1 MTTVDTTSIAA
12 DACSDWENHSSILS
26 RRSRTRSTSTL
37 RNLWPVSWWPQTLSI
52 SKSSSSS
59 VKLIG
64 LTPCKWNSTPLPS
77 LVVKRQTVAL
87 WLNEPTQTDWECTI
101 LRDSTR
107 LVRQL
112 ISSLSWP
119 QVLWMTRLWL
129 KSRAIRLKW
138 TPFTIWK
145 SISLMMRW
153 TTYWR
158 QSWFSNRSSLTR
170 TRLRRSFTVKRSIRS
185 RHLSALAPPAY
196 LLAIQTRFS

>member
-12 DACSDWENHSSILS
+12 DACSGWENHSSILS

-77 LVVKRQTVAL
+77 LVVKPRIVAL
-87 WLNEPTQTDWECTI
+87 WLSEPTQIDWEYI
-101 LRDSTR
+101 ISRDSTR
-107 LVRQL
+107 PVRQL
-112 ISSLSWP
+112 IGSLSWP

-138 TPFTIWK
+138 MLFTIWK
-145 SISLMMRW
+145 SISLMMQW
-153 TTYWR
+153 TTCWR
-158 QSWFSNRSSLTR
+158 QSWFSNRFSLTK
-170 TRLRRSFTVKRSIRS
+170 TRLRHSFTVRRSIRS
-185 RHLSALAPPAY
+185 QHLSALAPPVY
-196 LLAIQTRFS
+196 LLAILMRFN